1 MKELHVEG
9 LATHDDPESGVGA
22 REDAGEARTG
32 ARAGRVLSRE
42 IRQSRAPT
50 SLIEAEGN
58 TLATE
63 MRGDQ
68 RPGAVGDPVHVQNLF
83 AREPGDLRARP
94 SRWRDGPRRERHGGT
109 PTMDGP
115 EKSDRRVVP
124 TKQPNEAGSA
134 AEEVVEGRRLAK
146 RNTDEQNAPRTQT
159 RTRAPSALE
168 RVREAAKGDRKRR
181 FTALLHHVTIDR
193 LRESYRALKRNAAPG
208 VDEVTWTEYGQGLEA
223 RLADLHAR
231 IHRGAYR
238 ARPSRRTYIP
248 KPDGRMRPLGIA
260 ALEDKLVQRAVVE
273 VLNGVYE
280 VDFLGFSYGF
290 RPGRSQHD
298 ALDALATA
306 ISQRRVNWVLEV
318 DIRGFFDAIDHGWLM
333 KFIEHRIA
341 DKRVVRLIQK
351 WLAAGILEDGKWSAT
366 ELGTPQGATI
376 SPLLA
381 NVYLHYVLD
390 LWVQHWRK
398 HAARGQ
404 VAIVRYADD
413 FVLGFEHYDD
423 AARFRYDLQQRLH
436 RFGLEIHPDKTRL
449 LRFGKFADQQ
459 RRARGEGRPE
469 TFQFLGFTHI
479 CGKSRNGKFL
489 LLRHTS
495 KARMRAKLKVIR
507 EDLLRRRHL
516 PVPEQGRRIEATVR
530 GYFAYHAVPSNI
542 DSLDAFR
549 TEVIRA
555 WLHALRR
562 RSQRSRMNWE
572 RMNRLA
578 IKWVPRAKVLHP
590 YPWDR
595 FEARTQ
601 GKSRVR

>member
-9 LATHDDPESGVGA
+9 PATHDDPESGVGV
-22 REDAGEARTG
+22 REAADEARTG

-42 IRQSRAPT
+42 IRQFRAPT
-50 SLIEAEGN
+50 SLTEAEGN

-63 MRGDQ
+63 TRGGEG
-68 RPGAVGDPVHVQNLF
+68 PCAVVDPVHARNLS
-83 AREPGDLRARP
+83 AREPGDLRACSP
-94 SRWRDGPRRERHGGT
+94 RWRGGPRRERQGDT

-124 TKQPNEAGSA
+124 TKPPNEAGRS
-134 AEEVVEGRRLAK
+134 AEEEAEGRRLAK
-146 RNTDEQNAPRTQT
+146 RNTRELNAPRTQN
-159 RTRAPSALE
+159 RTSAPSALD
-168 RVREAAKGDRKRR
+168 RVREAARGDRRRR

-193 LRESYRALKRNAAPG
+193 LREAYNALKRKAAPG
-208 VDEVTWTEYGQGLEA
+208 VDDVTWAEYGQGLEA

-306 ISQRRVNWVLEV
+306 ISHRRVNWVLEV
-318 DIRGFFDAIDHGWLM
+318 DIRGFFDAIDHGWLI
-333 KFIEHRIA
+333 KFIEHRVA

-351 WLAAGILEDGKWSAT
+351 WLAAGVLEDGKWSAT
-366 ELGTPQGATI
+366 EQGTPQGATI

-398 HAARGQ
+398 HVARGQ
-404 VAIVRYADD
+404 VSIVRYADD

-423 AARFRYDLQQRLH
+423 AARFRYDLQQRLQ

-459 RRARGEGRPE
+459 RRARGER
-469 TFQFLGFTHI
+469 T
-479 CGKSRNGKFL
+479 
-489 LLRHTS
+489 
-495 KARMRAKLKVIR
+495 AR
-507 EDLLRRRHL
+507 DLS
-516 PVPEQGRRIEATVR
+516 VPR
-530 GYFAYHAVPSNI
+530 
-542 DSLDAFR
+542 
-549 TEVIRA
+549 
-555 WLHALRR
+555 LHAHLR
-562 RSQRSRMNWE
+562 Q
-572 RMNRLA
+572 
-578 IKWVPRAKVLHP
+578 V
-590 YPWDR
+590 
-595 FEARTQ
+595 EARQVPAAPTHL
-601 GKSRVR
+601 GVPHAREAERDPRGSLPATPFASARARANDRSHGARVLRVPCCALQH